1 MPRKKPP
8 LHDQIPERSQQEGTD
23 PPQSIICT
31 VHAQDLKPAAAKPRV
46 ELLAFLV

>member
-1 MPRKKPP
+1 MIRFPRGASK
-8 LHDQIPERSQQEGTD
+8 EGTD